1 MYVIYMDVLFLI
13 NFIMDTIIFWIV
25 SMLVNEPIKMRK
37 IVMGGILG
45 AGLYCLLIVI
55 PFLQYVPY
63 SIYSLFIPIIPILYV
78 FRPIHVK
85 QLLKYYLV
93 AMLIAALLG
102 GITFSLWSMLGQDYR
117 AINDL
122 NIVILIGIGLGIG
135 FIFYIAF
142 YSIRRRLI
150 LPIFEYKIKFIN
162 NNKEATVKALLDT
175 GNCLY
180 TPVTHR
186 PVIIVEYDRA
196 KVLLTEKEQ
205 QLYEEF
211 SDNLLEL
218 VQMKNHAM
226 KHMIPFN
233 SLGCEEGMILGIEI
247 DEMILEKMSIQ
258 RHFYKCVVGIVQMPL
273 FNDHSYK
280 ALLHPEYILGEV
292 G

>member
-25 SMLVNEPIKMRK
+25 SMLVNEPIRIKK
-37 IVMGGILG
+37 IVIGGILG

-55 PFLQYVPY
+55 PILQYVPY
-63 SIYSLFIPIIPILYV
+63 SIYSLFIPVMPILYI
-78 FRPIHVK
+78 FRPVHIK

-102 GITFSLWSMLGQDYR
+102 GVTFSLWYMLGSSHKT
-117 AINDL
+117 INDL
-122 NIVILIGIGLGIG
+122 SIVVLISIGLGIG
-135 FIFYIAF
+135 FIFYMGF
-142 YSIRRRLI
+142 YCIRRRFIFPL
-150 LPIFEYKIKFIN
+150 FEYKIKFIN
-162 NNKEATVKALLDT
+162 NDKETIVNALLDT

-196 KVLLTEKEQ
+196 KILLTEKEQ
-205 QLYEEF
+205 QLYEQF

-218 VQMKNHAM
+218 VQMNNHAM
-226 KHMIPFN
+226 KHIIPFN
-233 SLGCEEGMILGIEI
+233 SVGCEEGMILGIEI
-247 DEMILEKMSIQ
+247 DEMILEKMSLQ
-258 RHFYKCVVGIVQMPL
+258 RHFYKCIIGIVQMPL